1 MLRLFVHYGIH
12 FLVPIAVG
20 LLFYR
25 GNHKRAIFILLSAII
40 IDVDHLLANPIFDP
54 LRCSIDFH
62 PLHSYWAIAFYIVL
76 LLFKKSRIFGIALLI
91 HILAD
96 FADCYLINA

>member
-1 MLRLFVHYGIH
+1 MIRFFFHYGIH

-20 LLFYR
+20 LLFYK
-25 GNHKRAIFILLSAII
+25 GNHKRAILILLSAII

-54 LRCSIDFH
+54 SRCSIDFH
-62 PLHSYWAIAFYIVL
+62 PLHSYWAIAIYVVL
-76 LLFKKSRIFGIALLI
+76 LVFKSSRIFGVALLI

-96 FADCYLINA
+96 LVDCYLITP